1 MTTEPELLRER
12 AAAALTA
19 ARVRTAG
26 LTDSSAVSDADLT
39 AQHSP

>member
-1 MTTEPELLRER
+1 MTAEPELLRER

-26 LTDSSAVSDADLT
+26 LTDAVTESELT

>member
-1 MTTEPELLRER
+1 MTTDPEPLRER

-19 ARVRTAG
+19 ARIRTAG
-26 LTDSSAVSDADLT
+26 LTDAVTDRDLT